1 MKVAYQGAPGAYSE
15 SAAATMFPDEERVAE
30 RTFAD
35 VFAALSSNAVRA
47 AVVPVENTLAGSVV
61 DVYDLLRTHDDLTV
75 LGEVAIPI
83 RHCLL
88 VVPGTRIDEVRVAR
102 SHAHAIA
109 QVEDYL
115 RANGIEAQVAYDT
128 AGAAS
133 EVALAGDR
141 SVAAVAAR
149 RAATTAALCDRGHP
163 DDEDRVAAEPQR
175 AVAVRLLS
183 RLRGPPRGEPRARG
197 ARAHGDVLRVD
208 PCARH
213 VPLDEHDRRRDH
225 DVSVALRRAAGS
237 IDALGRAPNDVY
249 GSFIDE
255 TIGIVARQTRDTV
268 SFAVGS
274 PAPEALEMVGADD
287 LARAVVARDGAKA
300 LGYTMTEGEPELREF
315 VASAARGRGI
325 PAAAAE
331 TLISAGALQAI
342 DLVCR
347 VFLRKGDVVVAESP
361 AFANALSAFRN
372 HGAQVLEIPIRP
384 AALPRGGSLA
394 PRFARGEGERRV
406 DRLVLEDVPPGPSCG
421 LGHRRA

>member
-1 MKVAYQGAPGAYSE
+1 MATRSIARTASPWRRGRMCASSTTACSSVSPRARGAPPRARCSSARSPRAISVKVADQGAPGAYSE

-149 RAATTAALCDRGHP
+149 RAATTYGL
-163 DDEDRVAAEPQR
+163 EVAAEIPRRDRELHALLRDR
-175 AVAVRLLS
+175 AAR
-183 RLRGPPRGEPRARG
+183 RPRRRRRAR
-197 ARAHGDVLRVD
+197 
-208 PCARH
+208 
-213 VPLDEHDRRRDH
+213 
-225 DVSVALRRAAGS
+225 AA
-237 IDALGRAPNDVY
+237 
-249 GSFIDE
+249 
-255 TIGIVARQTRDTV
+255 
-268 SFAVGS
+268 
-274 PAPEALEMVGADD
+274 
-287 LARAVVARDGAKA
+287 
-300 LGYTMTEGEPELREF
+300 
-315 VASAARGRGI
+315 
-325 PAAAAE
+325 
-331 TLISAGALQAI
+331 
-342 DLVCR
+342 
-347 VFLRKGDVVVAESP
+347 
-361 AFANALSAFRN
+361 
-372 HGAQVLEIPIRP
+372 
-384 AALPRGGSLA
+384 
-394 PRFARGEGERRV
+394 
-406 DRLVLEDVPPGPSCG
+406 
-421 LGHRRA
+421 

>member
-115 RANGIEAQVAYDT
+115 RANGIESQVAYDT

-149 RAATTAALCDRGHP
+149 RAATTYGLEVVAEIPSATENYTRFFAIARRG
-163 DDEDRVAAEPQR
+163 
-175 AVAVRLLS
+175 
-183 RLRGPPRGEPRARG
+183 
-197 ARAHGDVLRVD
+197 
-208 PCARH
+208 
-213 VPLDEHDRRRDH
+213 DH
-225 DVSVALRRAAGS
+225 DVA
-237 IDALGRAPNDVY
+237 DALAPQLGVQKTSIVY
-249 GSFIDE
+249 ATKNIPGALVRSLQPFA
-255 TIGIVARQTRDTV
+255 TAGIQMTKIESRPSKNAPWQYVFYLD
-268 SFAVGS
+268 FEGHPAVS
-274 PAPEALEMVGADD
+274 PAREAL
-287 LARAVVARDGAKA
+287 A
-300 LGYTMTEGEPELREF
+300 LMGTCCEWIHVLGTYRSTSTT
-315 VASAARGRGI
+315 
-325 PAAAAE
+325 AAE
-331 TLISAGALQAI
+331 ITT
-342 DLVCR
+342 
-347 VFLRKGDVVVAESP
+347 
-361 AFANALSAFRN
+361 
-372 HGAQVLEIPIRP
+372 
-384 AALPRGGSLA
+384 
-394 PRFARGEGERRV
+394 
-406 DRLVLEDVPPGPSCG
+406 
-421 LGHRRA
+421 